1 MSFGYNE
8 FPAAPPSVQ
17 IHRVGAWKLY
27 AGAVLAAVGVGF
39 AGYVYLGPYLK
50 LTKVVR
56 AQAAELNQE
65 RGSSDEMVAER
76 DKLKAA
82 LDQRTGSER
91 EKASAASKASAS
103 IQDYAAE
110 LKTALAAVGADVAVE
125 GGRLRVGLPT
135 KVLFDQPFSTVV
147 SSQGDATLKVIASAL
162 KKTEMRGR
170 VRAPLI
176 ASPPPK
182 ELAQFKN
189 IGEFEVLRAARVMLL
204 LAAAGVAAENVMVV
218 GEAGKAPAAAPAPA
232 SKKGRPAAALP
243 DRVDIELEPV

>member
-1 MSFGYNE
+1 MSFGYND
-8 FPAAPPSVQ
+8 FPASPPSVQ

-50 LTKVVR
+50 MTKVVR
-56 AQAAELNQE
+56 AQAAELSQE
-65 RGSSDEMVAER
+65 RGSSEEIVAER

-82 LDQRTGSER
+82 LDQRSGTDR
-91 EKASAASKASAS
+91 EKASAASKVSAS

-110 LKTALAAVGADVAVE
+110 LKTALAAAGADVSVE

-135 KVLFDQPFSTVV
+135 KAVFDQPFSTVV
-147 SSQGDATLKVIASAL
+147 SPQGDAALKVIASAL
-162 KKTEMRGR
+162 KKTGMRGR
-170 VRAPLI
+170 VHAPLI
-176 ASPPPK
+176 ASPPPR

-204 LAAAGVAAENVMVV
+204 LAASGVAADRVLVA
-218 GEAGKAPAAAPAPA
+218 GEIGPAAAPA
-232 SKKGRPAAALP
+232 SKKGRPAALP